1 MTRETARLAVLA
13 DVHGNLP
20 ALEAVLADIRHHDV
34 HGFIVAGDLV
44 GGPRPVESIQVLR
57 SLPSWIIQGNSDA
70 GFIRYAE
77 GEAPPAW
84 HTNLQFALLRWGVR
98 QLDQEMLDFLKS
110 LPEQRVISLP
120 GTVPIRVVH
129 GSPRDPAESIYP
141 DRDPELLD
149 EALAQIT
156 EPVLI
161 CGHTHEPWARER
173 GDRLALNPGSVAGPL
188 DGYVGAQYALLTWRD
203 SRWHVRHRAMPYDLD
218 RIRADF
224 MESGLLEEGGALAR
238 AFLLGIETGSNVTQF
253 FLSHARRLAEN
264 ADGGES
270 PIIPD
275 AVWLEAT
282 ETFNWDKGQWTTHS
296 STIE

>member
-1 MTRETARLAVLA
+1 LA

-20 ALEAVLADIRHHDV
+20 ALEAVLADIRDANV
-34 HGFIVAGDLV
+34 DGFIVAGDLV
-44 GGPRPVESIQVLR
+44 GGPSPVESIRVLR

-84 HTNLQFALLRWGVR
+84 RTSPQYALLRWGVR
-98 QLDQEMLDFLKS
+98 QLDQETLDFLKS

-120 GTVPIRVVH
+120 GSAPIRVVH

-149 EALAQIT
+149 EVLAEIS
-156 EPVLI
+156 ESVLI
-161 CGHTHEPWARER
+161 CGHTHEPWGRER

-188 DGYVGAQYALLTWRD
+188 NGYVGTQYALLTWGEN
-203 SRWHVRHRAMPYDLD
+203 RWHVSHRAIPYDLD

-224 MESGLLEEGGALAR
+224 RESGLLDEGGALAR
-238 AFLLGIETGSNVTQF
+238 AFLLGIETGQNVTQF
-253 FLSHARRLAEN
+253 FLSHARRMAES
-264 ADGGES
+264 AGLGCH
-270 PIIPD
+270 PAIPD
-275 AVWLEAT
+275 AVWREAT
-282 ETFNWDKGQWTTHS
+282 ATFNWDADRWTAAPHT
-296 STIE
+296 TA